1 MEEINTE
8 IKLFNVLKLKYRVE
22 KSQKEVKIFG
32 KEFITKFKN
41 RYKIGYK
48 NKILKLS
55 EYFTIKNDDKDYLE
69 LELRI
74 DAKEKID
81 ATYMFD
87 ECSAL
92 IEITE
97 ISRKM
102 YKHKPEN
109 QFHYDNNIYNKK
121 DTDELDYWEEILLEK
136 CQDSNIYKN
145 IYDEEASIISENNT
159 VDSGNSTNNIIW
171 PNFNI
176 TLIFTNMSCMFYNCI
191 SLQYLPDLS
200 NWSTK
205 NVESMRYMFYNCS
218 SLLSLEGISSWN
230 TSNVKD
236 MEGIFDNCKYHRKKK
251 NPERQ
256 DVPTLDQAFI
266 ELERNGISREMVKGI
281 LLTHAHQDH
290 MRCLYPAISAC
301 RCSVFCTMGVM
312 AQMLQRCR
320 ISSRIQDHHVPVF
333 KEIPFRIL
341 DMEITAFETSHDV
354 KSVGFCI
361 EYEGERFVVAT
372 DMGIITD
379 RAAHYMSIANYLMIE
394 CNYDKDMLLNGRY
407 PQMLKDR
414 VMSEKGHL
422 DNTVA
427 AQFVAD
433 HYHDGLHN
441 VFLCHLSKDNN
452 TEEIALATMRNAL
465 ESSSIASKLM
475 R

>member
-55 EYFTIKNDDKDYLE
+55 EYFAIKNDDKDYLE

-97 ISRKM
+97 ISRKI

-171 PNFNI
+171 PNFNM
-176 TLIFTNMSCMFYNCI
+176 TLIFTNMSCMFYNCK

-236 MEGIFDNCKYHRKKK
+236 MEGIFDNCSSLKSLPDISNWNTKKVTNMKYMFY
-251 NPERQ
+251 NCS
-256 DVPTLDQAFI
+256 L
-266 ELERNGISREMVKGI
+266 LEYLPDFSNWTTTYVENMKYMFSKCSSLLSLKG
-281 LLTHAHQDH
+281 
-290 MRCLYPAISAC
+290 
-301 RCSVFCTMGVM
+301 
-312 AQMLQRCR
+312 
-320 ISSRIQDHHVPVF
+320 
-333 KEIPFRIL
+333 
-341 DMEITAFETSHDV
+341 
-354 KSVGFCI
+354 
-361 EYEGERFVVAT
+361 
-372 DMGIITD
+372 
-379 RAAHYMSIANYLMIE
+379 
-394 CNYDKDMLLNGRY
+394 
-407 PQMLKDR
+407 
-414 VMSEKGHL
+414 
-422 DNTVA
+422 
-427 AQFVAD
+427 
-433 HYHDGLHN
+433 
-441 VFLCHLSKDNN
+441 LSKWNIQNVTNIKGMFSGCSSLKSLPDISGWN
-452 TEEIALATMRNAL
+452 TSNVIFIT
-465 ESSSIASKLM
+465 
-475 R
+475 